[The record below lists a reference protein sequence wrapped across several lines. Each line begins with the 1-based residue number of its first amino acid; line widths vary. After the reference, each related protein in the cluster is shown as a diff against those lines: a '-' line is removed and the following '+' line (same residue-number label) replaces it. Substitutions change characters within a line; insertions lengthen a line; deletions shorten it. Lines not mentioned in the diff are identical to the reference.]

1 MVCLYNDVI
10 ELNAY
15 QNISLNAT
23 VDISLVICS
32 WNIGGLNYLIYTNT
46 Q

>member
-15 QNISLNAT
+15 NAT

>member
-10 ELNAY
+10 ELNV
-15 QNISLNAT
+15 SLNAT